1 MPIFQSG
8 DWFHKLYTGD
18 PMPFHLSDE
27 LEEYTKFSDS
37 FNDEAEIK
45 HYVLDTCVLLHDPN
59 ALLSFQENNVYL
71 PLVVIEELDK
81 FKKEENEKGRN
92 ARAATRIIDELR
104 VKGPLTT
111 GVSLGEEKGKLTVLT
126 RYSGPGS
133 LNVDFKINDDKI
145 LSTAAVLATQLKNE
159 KVILVSND
167 INLRVRANIYNI
179 QVEQFGK
186 KQKKEKLYTGVKEIL
201 LEQPEYAL
209 FKQHKQLPL
218 NRAGFAEGEEPLAN
232 EYVRLVNTV
241 DENKFSYATYIK
253 EKKSLQAIR
262 PMNEP
267 VFGITPKN
275 HEQACAL
282 DALMDPTINLVTL
295 IGKAGSGKTLIAI
308 ASALECVIENK
319 EYDKIL
325 IARPVQP
332 MGKDIGYLPGSLEEK
347 LSPWMQPIFDNLE
360 FLFYNKKKDSP
371 ADPYTKEK
379 KKKGSRSQIQ
389 PNQATKGVQLTADTP
404 RKDYEFLLENK
415 TIQVEALTYIRGR
428 SIPKQFII
436 IDEAQ
441 NLSPHEVKTII
452 TRAGEGTKIV
462 LTGDTQQIDSPYLDE
477 ISNGLTYAVER
488 LKELPITSHVT
499 LFECERSALAEAGTK
514 YL

>member
-1 MPIFQSG
+1 MPIFQFG
-8 DWFHKLYTGD
+8 NWFTSHTK
-18 PMPFHLSDE
+18 DE
-27 LEEYTKFSDS
+27 LMSLGLPPRPIPRYS
-37 FNDEAEIK
+37 FEKDFLEDEIK
-45 HYVLDTCVLLHDPN
+45 HYVLDTCVLLHDPE
-59 ALLSFQENNVYL
+59 ALLSFQEHNVYL

-104 VKGPLTT
+104 VQGPLTK
-111 GVSLGEEKGKLTVLT
+111 GISLGEGKGKLTVLT
-126 RYSGPGS
+126 KYSGAGA
-133 LNVDFKINDDKI
+133 LDVDFSINDNKI
-145 LSTAAVLATQLKNE
+145 LSTAAVLKTELVNE
-159 KVILVSND
+159 EVILVSND
-167 INLRVRANIYNI
+167 INLRVRANIFSI
-179 QVEQFGK
+179 PVEQFGK
-186 KQKKEKLYTGVKEIL
+186 KKSKVELYTGVKDIL
-201 LEQPEYAL
+201 IAQQDYAL
-209 FKQHKQLPL
+209 FKQQKTLHVDRLNLTEELLP
-218 NRAGFAEGEEPLAN
+218 N
-232 EYVRLVNTV
+232 EYVRLENMA
-241 DENKFSYATYIK
+241 DENKFAYATYIAD
-253 EKKSLQAIR
+253 KKSVQAIR
-262 PMNEP
+262 PMNDT

-282 DALMDPTINLVTL
+282 DALMDPDIHLVTL

-308 ASALECVIENK
+308 ASALEMTLERK

-347 LSPWMQPIFDNLE
+347 LAPWMQPVFDNLE
-360 FLFYNKKKDSP
+360 FLFHNKKKHGEYESV
-371 ADPYTKEK
+371 K
-379 KKKGSRSQIQ
+379 KKKENRKIQ
-389 PNQATKGVQLTADTP
+389 KGANPSSTSLTPDVP
-404 RKDYEFLLENK
+404 KRDFDFLLENQ
-415 TIQVEALTYIRGR
+415 TIKVEALTYIRGR
-428 SIPKQFII
+428 SIPNQFII

-488 LKELPITSHVT
+488 MKELPITSHIT
-499 LFECERSALAEAGTK
+499 LFECERSALAEAGTQ